1 MARTRLLSRAR
12 KGNETTLYEQ
22 KAQHRA
28 FPRGPPPQYY
38 PGSDLLNFADCSDRG
53 SGEPGRLIWPALSL
67 KEEKQFD
74 MTSPSLFRTPLS
86 LCRPFR
92 LGRLVIKTC
101 PLTVLILSVLTLVL
115 LGPVRRPSRRC
126 SAAMSRRTLAL
137 LCCLTSRTLAS
148 LVTPTLHRP
157 ALLRRPRVAAASVR
171 CAEGDDEKSI
181 VERLGLPVNLISE
194 NSNPYVTSKADR
206 MREKFGEQ
214 SVVGQSAR
222 SGGREGVE
230 ARLEED
236 IARFKVRL
244 ETDLTLSLSL
254 SLASATASVSASPPP
269 SRCKAER
276 GPDPSELTA
285 DQEPGFLMK
294 TIDTLGTILTFN
306 FGIICLFF
314 TWFLVCHTGLEPRA
328 SRLRARPQPTR
339 HSAPVHRDRSATH
352 TREPRL
358 GQVGVG
364 AQFGADNVTII
375 NAFRSCWDFLILP
388 LLSTHMA
395 LTFLSFGLEK
405 AVNAGDPA

>member
-1 MARTRLLSRAR
+1 
-12 KGNETTLYEQ
+12 
-22 KAQHRA
+22 
-28 FPRGPPPQYY
+28 
-38 PGSDLLNFADCSDRG
+38 
-53 SGEPGRLIWPALSL
+53 
-67 KEEKQFD
+67 
-74 MTSPSLFRTPLS
+74 
-86 LCRPFR
+86 
-92 LGRLVIKTC
+92 
-101 PLTVLILSVLTLVL
+101 
-115 LGPVRRPSRRC
+115 
-126 SAAMSRRTLAL
+126 MSRRTLAL

-314 TWFLVCHTGLEPRA
+314 TWFLVCHTGLEPRT
-328 SRLRARPQPTR
+328 SRLGARPQPTR